1 MLKYLAIQVVNF
13 NLIKF
18 RKETIMTKYYIGSLE
33 QIGLNKIKIGIVYY
47 VKQEKRY
54 YASQTFKVRTSAY
67 SNFFFGKMFAMYEGN
82 SSNDLSSDE
91 LQIINKFLNKNKK
104 NTYSVIYEIVTDQN
118 GCIYGKELLSGLLFP
133 INEYANYLSK
143 SSFEIGYSYGEN
155 YSRDCYLNQ
164 TTECHHANY
173 EHIKFVITDHKVATQ
188 NDLDNYRERYTKSFN
203 HKHKLKKHLKL
214 LSNSYKSNVFS
225 NTPVIDEFTLPL
237 EPTPESLL
245 MDNIEYLLLKL
256 SNYNQELSNKY
267 MVEYQNLLTDNSS
280 LKVMPANTTS
290 LKLLEHKIKLALSG
304 DKGNALNI
312 IDYLNNLCK
321 TYLESFLTNNSSST
335 KITLEEL
342 DKLYENYLIISSDF
356 SLPAQRN
363 ISRNFTLLY
372 LLEIKENISTINITD
387 LSNSYVSKNLKSFL
401 ITIDALNSL
410 NLIEPISIDLFH
422 QLTIENIIN
431 MISQIQFKKITTEQ
445 TTELIKQLTITN

>member
-1 MLKYLAIQVVNF
+1 
-13 NLIKF
+13 
-18 RKETIMTKYYIGSLE
+18 MTKYFVGTLKQLGS
-33 QIGLNKIKIGIVYY
+33 NKIKLGTVYT
-47 VKQEKRY
+47 VKKEWRN
-54 YASQTFKVRTSAY
+54 YASQTLKVCTSGY
-67 SNFFFGKMFAMYEGN
+67 RNFFFEKMFAMYEGN
-82 SSNDLSSDE
+82 SYNDLSADE
-91 LQIINKFLNKNKK
+91 LQIINNFLNKNKK

-118 GCIYGKELLSGLLFP
+118 GCVYGKELLSGLLFP
-133 INEYANYLSK
+133 INEYANYTSK
-143 SSFEIGYSYGEN
+143 IAFEIGWIYGDNEC
-155 YSRDCYLNQ
+155 RDCYLTQ

-173 EHIKFVITDHKVATQ
+173 EHIEFVITNHSVATQ
-188 NDLDNYRERYTKSFN
+188 NDLDNYRERYTNSFN

-214 LSNSYKSNVFS
+214 LSNSFKSNVFS
-225 NTPVIDEFTLPL
+225 NPPVFDETSLPPL
-237 EPTPESLL
+237 EPSTESLL

-256 SNYNQELSNKY
+256 SNYNQELSKKY
-267 MVEYQNLLTDNSS
+267 SFEYQNLLTDNSS

-290 LKLLEHKIKLALSG
+290 LKLLEHKIKLALSD

-321 TYLESFLTNNSSST
+321 TYLENILTNNSIDT
-335 KITLEEL
+335 KTTLEEL

-372 LLEIKENISTINITD
+372 LLEIKENISNININD

-401 ITIDALNSL
+401 ITINALNSL

-422 QLTIENIIN
+422 QLTLENILS
-431 MISQIQFKKITTEQ
+431 MILQIEFKTFTNEQ
-445 TTELIKQLTITN
+445 TKELIKKISLTN

>member
-1 MLKYLAIQVVNF
+1 
-13 NLIKF
+13 
-18 RKETIMTKYYIGSLE
+18 MTKYYIGTLKQLGS
-33 QIGLNKIKIGIVYY
+33 NKIKLGTVHN
-47 VKQEKRY
+47 VKLERRLC
-54 YASQTFKVRTSAY
+54 STSTLKVGLSDYRD
-67 SNFFFGKMFAMYEGN
+67 FFSKKMFAMYEGK

-91 LQIINKFLNKNKK
+91 LQIINNFLLKNSKNK
-104 NTYSVIYEIVTDQN
+104 YQVIYEIVTDQN
-118 GCIYGKELLSGLLFP
+118 GCVYGKELLSGLLFP
-133 INEYANYLSK
+133 IAEYANYRSNI
-143 SSFEIGYSYGEN
+143 SFEIGCFYGDN
-155 YSRDCYLNQ
+155 DCRDCYLNQ

-173 EHIKFVITDHKVATQ
+173 DYIEFVITNHTVANQ
-188 NDLDNYRERYTKSFN
+188 NDLDNYRERYTNSFN

-214 LSNSYKSNVFS
+214 LSNSFKCNVFT
-225 NTPVIDEFTLPL
+225 NPPTFDENPLSAL
-237 EPTPESLL
+237 EPTTESVL

-267 MVEYQNLLTDNSS
+267 SFEYQSLLTDNSS

-290 LKLLEHKIKLALSG
+290 LKLLEHKIKLALSD

-321 TYLESFLTNNSSST
+321 TYLENILTNNLSET
-335 KITLEEL
+335 KTTLEEL

-372 LLEIKENISTINITD
+372 LLEIKENISTLNIND
-387 LSNSYVSKNLKSFL
+387 LSNSFISKNLKSFL
-401 ITIDALNSL
+401 ITINALNSL

-422 QLTIENIIN
+422 QLTIENILS
-431 MISQIQFKKITTEQ
+431 MILQIQFKKFTNEE
-445 TTELIKQLTITN
+445 TTELIKQFSLTN